1 MIAQGILVEQDGC
14 FAVEVTK
21 LWSNNAVLAS
31 SILVLFLLIV
41 LLMFIIPCQLV
52 RKEIKD
58 GNKLKIKEKV
68 YLDNSTKIYVLDYE
82 GRKLFIASNSS
93 SISISVDNIDQG
105 KKK

>member
-1 MIAQGILVEQDGC
+1 MQFSIEY
-14 FAVEVTK
+14 
-21 LWSNNAVLAS
+21 
-31 SILVLFLLIV
+31 ILVLFLLIV
-41 LLMFIIPCQLV
+41 LLIFIPYLS
-52 RKEIKD
+52 KTKYGKKIKD

-105 KKK
+105 KRNEY